1 MSYGYSQRLVFANQ
15 KADVNSL
22 GVALGRL
29 CIERNIPVNEVA
41 ENLGVSRA
49 TIYNWFWGA
58 SAPSKQHSELI
69 VSFMRQHK
77 KRN

>member
-29 CIERNIPVNEVA
+29 CIERNIPVNTIA
-41 ENLGVSRA
+41 EYLNVSRA
-49 TIYNWFWGA
+49 TIYNWFWGV
-58 SAPSKQHSELI
+58 SSPSKQHSELI
-69 VSFMRQHK
+69 VSFVHKHK
-77 KRN
+77 KRK